1 MVYKCAAI
9 DCQSGYSSEEKK
21 LNVTYHSFPLKNE
34 ELLCNW
40 LKNIARKNFK
50 PSKYSKLCSLHFK
63 ADDFIK
69 VSHDSNQRRK
79 RKRDSEHLCY
89 RRLKPGAVPSIFKN
103 IPLYYTNKDIPLRSG
118 NALSKTRHDN
128 ESAILQKQCENFLQS
143 DNLKNFNDLLE
154 KLSCTV
160 LSPQFVLYK
169 SEAGISL
176 IYLSIEQPFSILF
189 SINIDKDLHV
199 QIYHEKKLIPPSCYH
214 HILSSEKV
222 TLFSEVE
229 NLIAFAKNLDQNI
242 TTLMETIKAKLLN
255 LIEKY
260 IDLCQDDYKKKP
272 LNFILEQLKLLFITK
287 KQRRYSVEILVM
299 SYIMHAT
306 SSKAYERLCQEQII
320 ILPSVI
326 TLRKITMNLDQRT
339 GLDDSDYL
347 NIRFS
352 KLNFFDRNVLLM
364 IDEIYLSKRVE
375 SSGGQVFGLT
385 ESCAVAATALCFMI
399 KSLSSDYQ
407 DMVGI
412 YPIKNLKAETQKACF
427 DKVMLLVHE
436 IGFNVIGICVDNASA
451 NRKFFKDFF
460 CNGAWKASIPN
471 KYTDG
476 KIFLIFDPTHIIKNI
491 YNNLVNRRVFEMPC
505 MTPILDTPL
514 TASFA
519 DIEKVYNLE
528 CQKPLRIAHRLTET
542 VLKPNSIEKVNV
554 KLALAVFH
562 ESTVI
567 GLKEY
572 GFHETA
578 SAIDLFLKLWNI
590 LNVSTSE
597 IGKHKRDISRDPVRS
612 TADWKLK
619 FLTDFGHYV
628 SFWKNSNVSMF
639 CKLFLFK
646 NIKHISYLYLIC

>member
-1 MVYKCAAI
+1 M
-9 DCQSGYSSEEKK
+9 
-21 LNVTYHSFPLKNE
+21 
-34 ELLCNW
+34 
-40 LKNIARKNFK
+40 
-50 PSKYSKLCSLHFK
+50 
-63 ADDFIK
+63 
-69 VSHDSNQRRK
+69 
-79 RKRDSEHLCY
+79 
-89 RRLKPGAVPSIFKN
+89 
-103 IPLYYTNKDIPLRSG
+103 YYTNKDIPLRSG

-143 DNLKNFNDLLE
+143 DNLKNFDDLLE

-287 KQRRYSVEILVM
+287 KQRRYSVEMLVM
-299 SYIMHAT
+299 FYIMHAT

-320 ILPSVI
+320 ILPSVK

-399 KSLSSDYQ
+399 KSLSSGYQ

-451 NRKFFKDFF
+451 NRKFFKDFL

-646 NIKHISYLYLIC
+646 NIKQISYLYLIC

>member
-1 MVYKCAAI
+1 M
-9 DCQSGYSSEEKK
+9 
-21 LNVTYHSFPLKNE
+21 
-34 ELLCNW
+34 
-40 LKNIARKNFK
+40 
-50 PSKYSKLCSLHFK
+50 
-63 ADDFIK
+63 
-69 VSHDSNQRRK
+69 
-79 RKRDSEHLCY
+79 
-89 RRLKPGAVPSIFKN
+89 
-103 IPLYYTNKDIPLRSG
+103 
-118 NALSKTRHDN
+118 
-128 ESAILQKQCENFLQS
+128 
-143 DNLKNFNDLLE
+143 
-154 KLSCTV
+154 
-160 LSPQFVLYK
+160 
-169 SEAGISL
+169 
-176 IYLSIEQPFSILF
+176 SIEQPFSILF
-189 SINIDKDLHV
+189 SINIDKNLHV

-229 NLIAFAKNLDQNI
+229 NLIAFEKNLDQNI

-272 LNFILEQLKLLFITK
+272 LKFN
-287 KQRRYSVEILVM
+287 
-299 SYIMHAT
+299 
-306 SSKAYERLCQEQII
+306 
-320 ILPSVI
+320 
-326 TLRKITMNLDQRT
+326 
-339 GLDDSDYL
+339 
-347 NIRFS
+347 
-352 KLNFFDRNVLLM
+352 
-364 IDEIYLSKRVE
+364 
-375 SSGGQVFGLT
+375 
-385 ESCAVAATALCFMI
+385 
-399 KSLSSDYQ
+399 
-407 DMVGI
+407 GI

-451 NRKFFKDFF
+451 NRKFFKDFL

-528 CQKPLRIAHRLTET
+528 CQKLLRIAHRLTET

-646 NIKHISYLYLIC
+646 NIKQISYLYLIC

>member
-1 MVYKCAAI
+1 M
-9 DCQSGYSSEEKK
+9 
-21 LNVTYHSFPLKNE
+21 
-34 ELLCNW
+34 
-40 LKNIARKNFK
+40 
-50 PSKYSKLCSLHFK
+50 CSLHFK

-69 VSHDSNQRRK
+69 VSHDSNQRHK

-89 RRLKPGAVPSIFKN
+89 RRLKPGAVLSIFKN

-143 DNLKNFNDLLE
+143 DNLKNFDDLLE

-199 QIYHEKKLIPPSCYH
+199 QIYHEKKLIPSSCYH

-287 KQRRYSVEILVM
+287 KQRRYSVEMLVM

-306 SSKAYERLCQEQII
+306 SSKTYERLCQEQII
-320 ILPSVI
+320 ILPSVK
-326 TLRKITMNLDQRT
+326 TLTKITMNLDQRT

-399 KSLSSDYQ
+399 KSLSSGYQ

-451 NRKFFKDFF
+451 NRKFFKDFL

-491 YNNLVNRRVFEMPC
+491 
-505 MTPILDTPL
+505 
-514 TASFA
+514 
-519 DIEKVYNLE
+519 
-528 CQKPLRIAHRLTET
+528 
-542 VLKPNSIEKVNV
+542 
-554 KLALAVFH
+554 
-562 ESTVI
+562 
-567 GLKEY
+567 
-572 GFHETA
+572 
-578 SAIDLFLKLWNI
+578 
-590 LNVSTSE
+590 
-597 IGKHKRDISRDPVRS
+597 
-612 TADWKLK
+612 
-619 FLTDFGHYV
+619 
-628 SFWKNSNVSMF
+628 
-639 CKLFLFK
+639 
-646 NIKHISYLYLIC
+646 HIIT

>member
-1 MVYKCAAI
+1 MLFL
-9 DCQSGYSSEEKK
+9 QFS
-21 LNVTYHSFPLKNE
+21 
-34 ELLCNW
+34 
-40 LKNIARKNFK
+40 
-50 PSKYSKLCSLHFK
+50 
-63 ADDFIK
+63 
-69 VSHDSNQRRK
+69 
-79 RKRDSEHLCY
+79 
-89 RRLKPGAVPSIFKN
+89 KN

-143 DNLKNFNDLLE
+143 DNLKNFDDLLE

-287 KQRRYSVEILVM
+287 KQRRYSVEMLVM

-320 ILPSVI
+320 ILPSVK

-399 KSLSSDYQ
+399 KSLSSGYQ

-451 NRKFFKDFF
+451 NRKFFKDFL

-590 LNVSTSE
+590 LNVSTS
-597 IGKHKRDISRDPVRS
+597 
-612 TADWKLK
+612 DWKA
-619 FLTDFGHYV
+619 
-628 SFWKNSNVSMF
+628 
-639 CKLFLFK
+639 
-646 NIKHISYLYLIC
+646 

>member
-1 MVYKCAAI
+1 M
-9 DCQSGYSSEEKK
+9 
-21 LNVTYHSFPLKNE
+21 
-34 ELLCNW
+34 
-40 LKNIARKNFK
+40 
-50 PSKYSKLCSLHFK
+50 
-63 ADDFIK
+63 
-69 VSHDSNQRRK
+69 
-79 RKRDSEHLCY
+79 
-89 RRLKPGAVPSIFKN
+89 
-103 IPLYYTNKDIPLRSG
+103 YYTNNDIPLRSG
-118 NALSKTRHDN
+118 NAFSKTRHDN

-287 KQRRYSVEILVM
+287 KQRRYSVEMLVM

-320 ILPSVI
+320 ILPSVK

-385 ESCAVAATALCFMI
+385 ESYAVAATALCFMI
-399 KSLSSDYQ
+399 KSLSSGYQ

-451 NRKFFKDFF
+451 NRKFFKDFL

-542 VLKPNSIEKVNV
+542 VLKPNSIETVNV

-646 NIKHISYLYLIC
+646 NIKQISYLYLIC

>member
-1 MVYKCAAI
+1 M
-9 DCQSGYSSEEKK
+9 
-21 LNVTYHSFPLKNE
+21 
-34 ELLCNW
+34 
-40 LKNIARKNFK
+40 
-50 PSKYSKLCSLHFK
+50 
-63 ADDFIK
+63 
-69 VSHDSNQRRK
+69 
-79 RKRDSEHLCY
+79 
-89 RRLKPGAVPSIFKN
+89 
-103 IPLYYTNKDIPLRSG
+103 
-118 NALSKTRHDN
+118 
-128 ESAILQKQCENFLQS
+128 
-143 DNLKNFNDLLE
+143 
-154 KLSCTV
+154 
-160 LSPQFVLYK
+160 
-169 SEAGISL
+169 
-176 IYLSIEQPFSILF
+176 
-189 SINIDKDLHV
+189 

-287 KQRRYSVEILVM
+287 KQRRYSVEMLVM

-320 ILPSVI
+320 ILPSVK

-399 KSLSSDYQ
+399 KSLSSGYQ

-451 NRKFFKDFF
+451 NRKFFKDFL

-476 KIFLIFDPTHIIKNI
+476 KIF
-491 YNNLVNRRVFEMPC
+491 
-505 MTPILDTPL
+505 
-514 TASFA
+514 
-519 DIEKVYNLE
+519 
-528 CQKPLRIAHRLTET
+528 
-542 VLKPNSIEKVNV
+542 
-554 KLALAVFH
+554 
-562 ESTVI
+562 
-567 GLKEY
+567 
-572 GFHETA
+572 
-578 SAIDLFLKLWNI
+578 
-590 LNVSTSE
+590 
-597 IGKHKRDISRDPVRS
+597 
-612 TADWKLK
+612 
-619 FLTDFGHYV
+619 
-628 SFWKNSNVSMF
+628 
-639 CKLFLFK
+639 
-646 NIKHISYLYLIC
+646 

>member
-1 MVYKCAAI
+1 MQIWILFRRKKVKCYI
-9 DCQSGYSSEEKK
+9 
-21 LNVTYHSFPLKNE
+21 SFIPFKNE

-103 IPLYYTNKDIPLRSG
+103 IPLYYTNKDIPLRSS

-128 ESAILQKQCENFLQS
+128 ESAILQKQCENFLPS
-143 DNLKNFNDLLE
+143 DNLKNFDDLLE

-287 KQRRYSVEILVM
+287 KQRRYSVEMLVM

-320 ILPSVI
+320 ILPSVK

-399 KSLSSDYQ
+399 KSLSSGYQ

-451 NRKFFKDFF
+451 NRKFFKDFL

-646 NIKHISYLYLIC
+646 NIKQISYLYLIC

>member
-1 MVYKCAAI
+1 
-9 DCQSGYSSEEKK
+9 
-21 LNVTYHSFPLKNE
+21 
-34 ELLCNW
+34 
-40 LKNIARKNFK
+40 
-50 PSKYSKLCSLHFK
+50 
-63 ADDFIK
+63 
-69 VSHDSNQRRK
+69 
-79 RKRDSEHLCY
+79 
-89 RRLKPGAVPSIFKN
+89 
-103 IPLYYTNKDIPLRSG
+103 
-118 NALSKTRHDN
+118 
-128 ESAILQKQCENFLQS
+128 
-143 DNLKNFNDLLE
+143 
-154 KLSCTV
+154 
-160 LSPQFVLYK
+160 
-169 SEAGISL
+169 
-176 IYLSIEQPFSILF
+176 
-189 SINIDKDLHV
+189 
-199 QIYHEKKLIPPSCYH
+199 
-214 HILSSEKV
+214 
-222 TLFSEVE
+222 
-229 NLIAFAKNLDQNI
+229 
-242 TTLMETIKAKLLN
+242 METIKAKLLN

-287 KQRRYSVEILVM
+287 KQRRYSVEMLVM

-320 ILPSVI
+320 ILPSVK

-399 KSLSSDYQ
+399 KSLSSGYQ

-451 NRKFFKDFF
+451 NRKFFKDFL

-646 NIKHISYLYLIC
+646 NIKQISYLYLIC